1 MDTDTL
7 IETIK
12 YLDFSDLKT
21 CSQVNMLHKDACEIY
36 FRSRLPH
43 DFNVAELTWKQT
55 YFIYNKVKSMQQ
67 SDNVDCNTIALTK
80 KTYIPFVVYKM
91 INLENI
97 WITRGRIRTIPTT
110 IAQLVNLKVL
120 NLSCNYISKIPPE
133 ITQLTSLTHLNLS
146 HNDIFSVP
154 DLTPLTNII
163 DLDVSWN
170 HIEKF
175 DSYETLLEIPGIRID
190 VRGNDNFLKN

>member
-7 IETIK
+7 VETIK

-21 CSQVNMLHKDACEIY
+21 CSQVNRSHKDACEIY
-36 FRSRLPH
+36 FRSKLPY
-43 DFNVAELTWKQT
+43 DFNVPELTLKQT
-55 YFIYNKVKSMQQ
+55 YFIYSKVKSMQQ
-67 SDNVDCNTIALTK
+67 TDNMDCNTVVLTK
-80 KTYIPFVVYKM
+80 KAFIPPVLYKM
-91 INLENI
+91 VNLENI
-97 WITRGRIRTIPTT
+97 WITRGRVRIIHTAIT
-110 IAQLVNLKVL
+110 QLANLKVL

-146 HNDIFSVP
+146 HNDLFSVP
-154 DLTPLTNII
+154 DLTPLTNMT

-190 VRGNDNFLKN
+190 VRGNDNF